1 MRVLIAPQEFK
12 GSLGASEAAAAIAAG
27 VRKAR
32 PDWQCDL
39 LPLSDGGP
47 GFLDAIRGG
56 VRSDTFAE
64 IVRDPIGR
72 NVLGR
77 FALLRG
83 ARIAIIEAAAA
94 NGLHHLA
101 ADELEPLYADTFGVG
116 QLITSASS
124 LTPTRI
130 VVGVGGS
137 ATTDGGSG
145 MARALGARFTD
156 MAGNE
161 LPAGGAPLA
170 DLARIDWRP
179 PPELVGV
186 EIVAA
191 TDVTNPL
198 VGARGAAHV
207 FGPQKGA
214 NPEQVEQ
221 LEAALVRYAAVLRR
235 SLGVDIANLP
245 GAGAAGGLAG
255 GLVAFLGARIESGF
269 DVVAEAT
276 NLHQRF
282 VAADM
287 VVTGEGSYDS
297 QSLGGKGPARLLEM
311 ARAAGKPV
319 VVFAGRSSE
328 SDAAVRTLDSL
339 EPVLTRSMERAAEL
353 LRELAARWAGEFPV

>member
-27 VRKAR
+27 VRR
-32 PDWQCDL
+32 VHPDWQCDL

-47 GFLDAIRGG
+47 GFLDAVRGA

-83 ARIAIIEAAAA
+83 SRIAVIEAAAA
-94 NGLHHLA
+94 NGLHHLTA
-101 ADELEPLYADTFGVG
+101 ETRDPLHADTFGVG
-116 QLITSASS
+116 QLIASA
-124 LTPTRI
+124 LTLKPARI

-156 MAGNE
+156 MAGSE
-161 LPAGGAPLA
+161 LAVGGAPLA

-179 PPELVGV
+179 PGALTGV

-198 VGARGAAHV
+198 LGALGAARV
-207 FGPQKGA
+207 FAPQKGA
-214 NPEQVEQ
+214 DVGQVEQ

-235 SLGVDIANLP
+235 SLGVDIANMP

-276 NLHQRF
+276 NLRQRSD
-282 VAADM
+282 AADIII
-287 VVTGEGSYDS
+287 TGEGSYDA
-297 QSLGGKGPARLLEM
+297 QSLGGKGPARLLAM

-319 VVFAGRSSE
+319 VVFAGNCTE
-328 SDAAVRTLDSL
+328 PEAAVRTLATL
-339 EPVLTRSMERAAEL
+339 EPDRERSMGHAADL
-353 LRELAARWAGEFPV
+353 LRRLAETWASEFPV